1 MFKLYN
7 ASLRVTKNEIMNIII
22 EKKLATN
29 TRTKQKNKERKQIV
43 ADNLRERISIWN
55 KQSGKF
61 IKQNA
66 AESTRSTR
74 ETFFWLNRKT
84 THTIAKVMA
93 VEAISCNTRMC
104 HGKGKGGVR
113 RVGEAN

>member
-43 ADNLRERISIWN
+43 ADNLRERISI
-55 KQSGKF
+55 
-61 IKQNA
+61 
-66 AESTRSTR
+66 
-74 ETFFWLNRKT
+74 
-84 THTIAKVMA
+84 
-93 VEAISCNTRMC
+93 
-104 HGKGKGGVR
+104 
-113 RVGEAN
+113 

>member
-1 MFKLYN
+1 M
-7 ASLRVTKNEIMNIII
+7 TKNEIMNIII

-74 ETFFWLNRKT
+74 EAFFWLNRKT

-93 VEAISCNTRMC
+93 VDAISCNTRIC
-104 HGKGKGGVR
+104 HGKEKGGVR